1 MSLSSASRG
10 TPRNATARRRRT
22 AYLSGSGVALGL
34 LALLPIAFL
43 AIFFLL
49 PVGGMLG
56 RGFLPEGQLDL
67 SGIPEVLGR
76 ARTLRVITFT
86 LVSSLAGTVLT
97 LLAGLPV
104 AFALYRLRFPGRGL
118 LRALVVMP
126 FVLPTVVVGVMFRS
140 LLSTGGPLGF
150 LGWDGTWVPI
160 LMAFVF
166 FNLAVVVRTVGGMW
180 EGLDRRAE
188 ESAATLGA
196 RPWTVWR
203 TVTLPALAPAI
214 ISAATLVFLFC
225 STAFGVVLTLGGLRY
240 GTVETEIYLLTVQFL
255 DLQGAA
261 VLSVLQLLAV
271 VAMLAMASR
280 TRATREQAL
289 SRVGAQAAARPPRRH
304 DIPAL
309 MATAL
314 VVAFVLLPVGSL
326 VMRSL
331 QVGDGWGLGH
341 YRALTDPDATQA
353 LRVSVT
359 EAMGNSLR
367 SAVDAT
373 VLSMV
378 LGLIV
383 AILVSRRPRSRGW
396 RGVVSGLDGAFMM
409 PLGISAVTVGFGFL
423 ITLDRPPL
431 DLRTSPVLVPIAQAM
446 VALPLVVRTLA
457 PVLRS
462 VDPRQRE
469 AAAALGASPWRAA
482 WTVEAPV
489 LTRPLLAATGFA
501 FAVSLGE
508 FGATAFLARPD
519 RPTVP
524 VVIYQLIS
532 RPGADHLGMALAA
545 SVLLALVTVT
555 VMGVVERL
563 RVGSVGSF

>member
-1 MSLSSASRG
+1 M
-10 TPRNATARRRRT
+10 
-22 AYLSGSGVALGL
+22 LGL
-34 LALLPIAFL
+34 AALLPLAFL
-43 AIFFLL
+43 AVFFVL
-49 PVGGMLG
+49 PVGGMLA
-56 RGFLPEGQLDL
+56 RGFFPDGGLDL
-67 SGIPEVLGR
+67 SAVPEVLSR
-76 ARTLRVITFT
+76 RRTVRVLTFT
-86 LVSSLAGTVLT
+86 VVSATAGTVLT

-104 AFALYRLRFPGRGL
+104 AFVLYRLRFPGRAL
-118 LRALVVMP
+118 LRAVVVMP

-140 LLSTGGPLGF
+140 LLSSGGALGW

-188 ESAATLGA
+188 ESAAALGA
-196 RPWTVWR
+196 SPWQVWR

-240 GTVETEIYLLTVQFL
+240 GTIETEIYLLTVNFL

-271 VAMLAMASR
+271 VVLLVLAAR
-280 TRATREQAL
+280 TRDRREQSL
-289 SRVGAQAAARPPRRH
+289 QRVGARAAARPVRRH

-309 MATAL
+309 AVTGL

-326 VMRSL
+326 VVRSL
-331 QVGDGWGLGH
+331 KVGDGWGLGH

-359 EAMGNSLR
+359 DAMGNSLR
-367 SAVDAT
+367 AAVDAT
-373 VLSMV
+373 VLAMV
-378 LGLIV
+378 LGLVV
-383 AILVSRRPRSRGW
+383 AVLVSRRPRAAGW
-396 RGVVSGLDGAFMM
+396 RRVVSGLDGAFML

-469 AAAALGASPWRAA
+469 AAAALGAGPWRAA
-482 WTVEAPV
+482 WTAEAPV
-489 LTRPLLAATGFA
+489 LTKPLLAATGFA

-532 RPGADHLGMALAA
+532 RPGADHVGMALAA